1 MTNQNEMDWGDDTP
15 PKISIRVLIKHP
27 RTGWRNFDL
36 SDSFEVYTDDDLS
49 LPQFANLV
57 MKVAYA
63 HVLVRNGV
71 VLELESVRVAEWQFD
86 ELGRLDHGAVMMGIL
101 AKLDAGLDGPDT
113 LTLSQED
120 QLQIQRLLG
129 MD

>member
-1 MTNQNEMDWGDDTP
+1 MTNQNETDWGDDTP

-36 SDSFEVYTDDDLS
+36 SDSFEVYSDDNLS

-71 VLELESVRVAEWQFD
+71 VLELESVRVAQWQFD
-86 ELGRLDHGAVMMGIL
+86 NQGKLDQEAVMKGIL
-101 AKLDAGLDGPDT
+101 AKLDSGLDGPDT
-113 LTLSQED
+113 LALSQED
-120 QLQIQRLLG
+120 QIQVERLLG
-129 MD
+129 LD

>member
-1 MTNQNEMDWGDDTP
+1 MTNQNETDWGDDTP
-15 PKISIRVLIKHP
+15 AKISIRVLIKHP

-36 SDSFEVYTDDDLS
+36 ADSFEVYTDDDLS
-49 LPQFANLV
+49 LRQFANLV

-71 VLELESVRVAEWQFD
+71 VLELESVRVAQWRFD
-86 ELGRLDHGAVMMGIL
+86 NQGKLDQEAVMKGIL
-101 AKLDAGLDGPDT
+101 AKLDAGLYGPDT
-113 LTLSQED
+113 LTLSHED

-129 MD
+129 LN

>member
-1 MTNQNEMDWGDDTP
+1 MTNQNEMDWGDNTP
-15 PKISIRVLIKHP
+15 AKISIRVLIKHP

-57 MKVAYA
+57 MMVAYA

-71 VLELESVRVAEWQFD
+71 VLELESVRVAQWQFD
-86 ELGRLDHGAVMMGIL
+86 NQGKLDQEAAMKGIL
-101 AKLDAGLDGPDT
+101 AKLDGGLDESDT
-113 LTLSQED
+113 LSLSQED
-120 QLQIQRLLG
+120 QFQVARLLG
-129 MD
+129 LD

>member
-36 SDSFEVYTDDDLS
+36 LDSFEVYADDDLS

-63 HVLVRNGV
+63 HVLVRNGI
-71 VLELESVRVAEWQFD
+71 VLELESVRVAEWRFD
-86 ELGRLDHGAVMMGIL
+86 ADGKLDQEAVMRGIL
-101 AKLDAGLDGPDT
+101 AKLNAGLDGPDT
-113 LTLSQED
+113 MALSQD
-120 QLQIQRLLG
+120 DQIQVERLLG
-129 MD
+129 LG

>member
-1 MTNQNEMDWGDDTP
+1 MTNLNETDWGDDTP

-36 SDSFEVYTDDDLS
+36 SDSFEVYADDNLS

-63 HVLVRNGV
+63 HVLVRNGIA
-71 VLELESVRVAEWQFD
+71 LELASVRVAEWRFD
-86 ELGRLDHGAVMMGIL
+86 GDGKLNQEAVMRGIL
-101 AKLDAGLDGPDT
+101 AKLDAGLDVADT
-113 LTLSQED
+113 LALSQD
-120 QLQIQRLLG
+120 DQIQVERLLG
-129 MD
+129 LD

>member
-1 MTNQNEMDWGDDTP
+1 MTNHKETDWGDDSA

-36 SDSFEVYTDDDLS
+36 SDSFEVYADDDLS
-49 LPQFANLV
+49 LPQFANLA

-71 VLELESVRVAEWQFD
+71 VLELESVRVAEWRFD
-86 ELGRLDHGAVMMGIL
+86 GDGKLDQEAVMRGIL
-101 AKLDAGLDGPDT
+101 AKLDAGLDGSDT
-113 LTLSQED
+113 LALSQD
-120 QLQIQRLLG
+120 DQIQVERLLG
-129 MD
+129 LG

>member
-1 MTNQNEMDWGDDTP
+1 MTKQSEMDWGDDTP

-27 RTGWRNFDL
+27 NTGWRNFDL
-36 SDSFEVYTDDDLS
+36 SDSFEVYADDDLS

-71 VLELESVRVAEWQFD
+71 VLELESIRVAQWQFD
-86 ELGRLDHGAVMMGIL
+86 NQGKLDQEAAMKGIL
-101 AKLDAGLDGPDT
+101 AKLDGGLDESDT
-113 LTLSQED
+113 LALSQED
-120 QLQIQRLLG
+120 QIQVERLLG
-129 MD
+129 LD

>member
-1 MTNQNEMDWGDDTP
+1 MTNQNETDWGDDTP
-15 PKISIRVLIKHP
+15 AKISIRVLIKHP

-36 SDSFEVYTDDDLS
+36 ADSFEVYADDDLS

-71 VLELESVRVAEWQFD
+71 VLELESVRVAEWRFD
-86 ELGRLDHGAVMMGIL
+86 NQGKLDQEAAMKGIL

-113 LTLSQED
+113 LALSQED
-120 QLQIQRLLG
+120 QIQVERLLG
-129 MD
+129 LN

>member
-1 MTNQNEMDWGDDTP
+1 MTNQSEIDWGDDTP

-36 SDSFEVYTDDDLS
+36 SDSFEVYADDDLS

-63 HVLVRNGV
+63 HVLVSNGV
-71 VLELESVRVAEWQFD
+71 VLELESVRVAEWRFD
-86 ELGRLDHGAVMMGIL
+86 GDGKLDQEAVMRGIL

-113 LTLSQED
+113 LALSHED
-120 QLQIQRLLG
+120 QRQIQRLLG
-129 MD
+129 LD

>member
-1 MTNQNEMDWGDDTP
+1 MTNQTETDWSDDTS
-15 PKISIRVLIKHP
+15 PKISIRVLIKQP

-36 SDSFEVYTDDDLS
+36 SDSFEVYADDDLS

-57 MKVAYA
+57 MMVAYA

-71 VLELESVRVAEWQFD
+71 VLELESVRVAEWRFD
-86 ELGRLDHGAVMMGIL
+86 NQGKLDQKAAMKGIL

-113 LTLSQED
+113 LALSQED
-120 QLQIQRLLG
+120 QIQVKRLLG
-129 MD
+129 LG